1 MGSLASPSR
10 KITVDLDET
19 SGGSQN
25 PLLARPTESNSSAN
39 RSYWAKDEKSKCY
52 TWIPSW
58 KVRVILFPVQRR
70 TPEFLQTSWTV
81 RPSSKINV
89 KTKVSHKI
97 HTETVL
103 GNFGDYMASFVC
115 NCGDCSSFLGLTADH
130 KGCNSEDHRLNITSH
145 FTTMCD

>member
-1 MGSLASPSR
+1 MDPELKGSGDLVSSSTENSR
-10 KITVDLDET
+10 VSSDIMN
-19 SGGSQN
+19 SQ
-25 PLLARPTESNSSAN
+25 
-39 RSYWAKDEKSKCY
+39 AK
-52 TWIPSW
+52 
-58 KVRVILFPVQRR
+58 Q
-70 TPEFLQTSWTV
+70 
-81 RPSSKINV
+81 KINV